1 MIYDRTQNDI
11 DTALSVRARLQSG
24 EALTDE
30 YMRLL
35 ERGTLTINTLNR
47 IEQKQAQLKEIFN
60 SLGYWET
67 KDVVNAEWTYNDFFK
82 QTDFD
87 RILRN
92 LEILKSAY
100 YVYEDT
106 PSMPNRN
113 YRQFTTINAVE
124 NILADLEK
132 MIEDMNSRYMYCGE
146 TECGGY

>member
-100 YVYEDT
+100 YVYTNT
-106 PSMPNRN
+106 PEVPNAN
-113 YRQFTTINAVE
+113 YRKFETINAVE
-124 NILADLEK
+124 HILSDLER
-132 MIEDMNSRYMYCGE
+132 MEEDMKSKYRICGE
-146 TECGGY
+146 AECGEE